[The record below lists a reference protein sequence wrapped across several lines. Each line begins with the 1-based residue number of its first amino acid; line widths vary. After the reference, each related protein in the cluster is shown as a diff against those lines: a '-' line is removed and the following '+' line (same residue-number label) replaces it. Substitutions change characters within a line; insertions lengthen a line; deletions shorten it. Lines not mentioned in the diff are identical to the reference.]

1 MPKTGE
7 IGASAEIKYFRLPVF
22 GVLNI
27 QDSISQNLIMVPLK
41 TVTFSKKKYF
51 VVFQIFWSF
60 SVSSDKNDL
69 DSLKKNICKFLRD
82 PEVSKLYC

>member
-7 IGASAEIKYFRLPVF
+7 IGTSAEIKYFRLPVF

-27 QDSISQNLIMVPLK
+27 QDSISQNLIIMVPLK
-41 TVTFSKKKYF
+41 TATFSKKKYF

-60 SVSSDKNDL
+60 SISSDKNDL
-69 DSLKKNICKFLRD
+69 DSLKKIFVNF
-82 PEVSKLYC
+82 